1 MVSTATDDMQPK
13 SVNYQSFHALTVKMI
28 QDQEAEIQ
36 NLKALLEKRQLQ
48 IEELKSLIQ
57 ENLKK

>member
-1 MVSTATDDMQPK
+1 MVSTATDDMQTK